1 MLSDLTSLKI
11 CIIIY
16 SLQFKEMMFYLT
28 GITHVIWKVVFHF
41 MMLIDI
47 YSTKTVKCKV
57 DDRTEAIKAIKA
69 DPVRNIKGI

>member
-1 MLSDLTSLKI
+1 MI
-11 CIIIY
+11 
-16 SLQFKEMMFYLT
+16 FYLT

-47 YSTKTVKCKV
+47 FSTKTVKCKV

-69 DPVRNIKGI
+69 DPVRININSQRRLLTVFIYHLIIIYYC

>member
-1 MLSDLTSLKI
+1 
-11 CIIIY
+11 
-16 SLQFKEMMFYLT
+16 MMFYLT

-47 YSTKTVKCKV
+47 FSTKTVKCKV

-69 DPVRNIKGI
+69 DPVRKIKAI